1 MKKNTKRNT
10 ISTIFAASVSMLPI
24 LTPSLAQAQSTT
36 EITQELRKTQA
47 ALTSMQARMNELEAA
62 LKQKEAQPAGMNQEQ
77 ERELNRLSV
86 LADAQVDASAA
97 MGINR
102 LKISGYIDPTFIYTK
117 AQNRA
122 GFQFLNSSLT
132 SAGAPEFAYDNGAF
146 AGAMLDFQKE
156 MDSGTKFR
164 LTLMPNRIG
173 AGNTIDGKSIVHEA
187 SIWMPIPG
195 LDGTRLLAGQ
205 VPSWEGYEFLESY
218 RNKMITHN
226 LLFDLTIPA
235 SFTGVGFEK
244 AINSKYTVKAMA
256 ANINSSKKPN
266 GEKSPAL
273 VFRADYYDYAQEFTY
288 LALVGMVGKLN
299 NYRAGANPDGSP
311 QLNPVSGVAYDAH
324 DSLVKTL
331 ELEGGYTRGD
341 WSIAGQVSVGAQRNA
356 SISADPVSGALRDTR
371 WWGISSTAGYKF
383 APALEGN
390 LRLDYINN
398 QKNGGG
404 TFGGWNFP
412 DSRTGLGPD
421 PTGNQ
426 EIGANR
432 SEMTVGMRYN
442 FNANTVFKMEYRYD
456 RASLPVFLDVRENV
470 YKKDNQLFG
479 ASMILSF

>member
-1 MKKNTKRNT
+1 MKKNTIT
-10 ISTIFAASVSMLPI
+10 TIFAASVSLIPA
-24 LTPSLAQAQSTT
+24 LAPTLAQAQTST
-36 EITQELRKTQA
+36 EIALELRKTQA
-47 ALTSMQARMNELEAA
+47 ALTSMQARMAELEAA
-62 LKQKEAQPAGMNQEQ
+62 LKNKEAQKETPVAGMNPEQ

-86 LADAQVDASAA
+86 LADAQVDSSAA

-117 AQNRA
+117 GQNRA

-132 SAGAPEFAYDNGAF
+132 STGAPEFAYDNGAF

-187 SIWMPIPG
+187 SIWMPIKG

-205 VPSWEGYEFLESY
+205 IPSWEGYEFLESY

-244 AINSKYTVKAMA
+244 ALNSKYTVKAMA

-273 VFRADYYDYAQEFTY
+273 VFRADYFDYAQEFTY

-299 NYRAGANPDGSP
+299 NYRAGANLDGSP
-311 QLNPVSGVAYDAH
+311 QLNPVSGTAYDAH

-341 WSIAGQVSVGAQRNA
+341 WSIAGQISVGTQRNA
-356 SISADPVSGALRDTR
+356 SITADPVSGALRDSR

-383 APALEGN
+383 TPALEGN
-390 LRLDYINN
+390 VRLDYLNN

-412 DSRTGLGPD
+412 DSRNGLGPD

-432 SEMTVGMRYN
+432 AEMTVGMRYN
-442 FNANTVFKMEYRYD
+442 FNANTMFKMEYRYD